1 MNWAWL
7 RTFPWLDT
15 RARFVASLPKGAALL
30 DLGASDGET
39 LGHFAQLRPDLRFFA
54 ADKTGQPQKYPTGCK
69 FHRAD
74 FERETLPWLD
84 GSIDAITCM
93 HLIEHLHDL
102 SLLLQE
108 AARLL
113 KPGARIY
120 FETPHPKSL
129 SLSSPRGL
137 QQARLRSISTMIPR
151 MCDLSRL
158 ARWHKWFHAP
168 ALRS

>member
-7 RTFPWLDT
+7 RSFPWLDT
-15 RARFVASLPKGAALL
+15 RARFVASLQKGGALL
-30 DLGASDGET
+30 DLGSSDGET

-54 ADKTGQPQKYPTGCK
+54 ADKAGQPQKYPPGCK

-74 FERETLPWLD
+74 FEREVLPWPD
-84 GSIDAITCM
+84 GSIDGITCM

-102 SLLLQE
+102 SVLLQE

-113 KPGARIY
+113 KPGAQIY

-129 SLSSPRGL
+129 SLSSPRGT
-137 QQARLRSISTMIPR
+137 AAGT
-151 MCDLSRL
+151 
-158 ARWHKWFHAP
+158 F
-168 ALRS
+168 